1 MTEKEEYPPKM
12 KIYKIHLEIE
22 LKPEFQFSSV
32 EDIFNLIKDD
42 IQKYAFSWR
51 IPSCHIK

>member
-1 MTEKEEYPPKM
+1 MNKKEEYPPRM

-42 IQKYAFSWR
+42 IQKYAFCWR